1 MQTFYVNLTLTVAI
15 LLAPCICLNAK
26 ESAKPFSDE
35 LHRVISEQDKQGLDK
50 FFKQGFSINTVD
62 NNFSTILDYAILNN
76 SIKIIPYI
84 LEKGA
89 DINFCSELGNTPF
102 SLSIKKDD
110 DTVFLY
116 LMAQEKL
123 KLNPKCL
130 REGTDFNYLEK
141 SILHGSDTM
150 VSELLKKGFDPN
162 IKNIDSIY
170 PLYLAFQKESY
181 SKVKIL
187 LEHKANPNLLK
198 ENSQFLNDISSTFN
212 NNKKIIELLIKF
224 GLNLDD
230 EDMTLAS
237 LAIQKGNASLLEF
250 LILNKIPI
258 DPKSLGRKFSLLHLA
273 ISYKQDNIIKIL
285 LKAGYDPKE
294 LYLNGNNPLHLA
306 VLNGTPETVKLLME
320 KGLDPFTENK
330 GGFKAIDYA
339 ESRPEILKILLSKS

>member
-1 MQTFYVNLTLTVAI
+1 MAI
-15 LLAPCICLNAK
+15 LLAPSIYLNAK
-26 ESAKPFSDE
+26 ESAKPFPNE
-35 LHRVISEQDKQGLDK
+35 LHRVLSEQDKEGLDK
-50 FFKQGFSINTVD
+50 ILNDGFPINSVD
-62 NNFSTILDYAILNN
+62 NSFSTVLDYAIRNN
-76 SIKIIPYI
+76 SIKIIPYL

-89 DINFCSELGNTPF
+89 DINFCSELGNAPF
-102 SLSIKKDD
+102 SYSIKKDD

-116 LMAQEKL
+116 LLGQEKL

-162 IKNIDSIY
+162 FKNIDSIY
-170 PLYLAFQKESY
+170 PLFLAFREESY

-198 ENSQFLNDISSTFN
+198 EDSQFLNDISSTFN
-212 NNKKIIELLIKF
+212 SNNKNIIELLIKF

-250 LILNKIPI
+250 LILNKIPF

-273 ISYKQDNIIKIL
+273 ISTKQDNIIKIL
-285 LKAGYDPKE
+285 LNAGYNPKE
-294 LYLNGNNPLHLA
+294 VYLNGNNPLHLA
-306 VLNGTPETVKLLME
+306 VLNGRPDTVALLMDR
-320 KGLDPFTENK
+320 GLDPFSENK
-330 GGFKAIDYA
+330 GGYKPIDYA
-339 ESRPEILKILLSKS
+339 ESKPEILKILLRKS